1 MDILKH
7 KHILIRADVQQPP
20 KTTDEV
26 IAWLTKLIKD
36 IDMKILDG
44 PYAKRVDM
52 KGNEGVTGMA
62 IIETSH
68 VVIHTWDAISPSL
81 IQLDVYSCK
90 DFNPLLILN
99 SLTQFQ
105 PLAVDYKYF
114 DRESNFK
121 LLHED
126 NYSLQ
131 ENT

>member
-7 KHILIRADVQQPP
+7 KHILIRADVQRPP

-90 DFNPLLILN
+90 DFNALLILS

-114 DRESNFK
+114 DRECNFK

-126 NYSLQ
+126 NYKIGTS
-131 ENT
+131 

>member
-7 KHILIRADVQQPP
+7 KHILIRADVNKPP
-20 KTTDEV
+20 KTIDEV
-26 IAWLTKLIKD
+26 VNWLTKLIKK

-68 VVIHTWDAISPSL
+68 VVIHTWDAITPSL

-90 DFNPLLILN
+90 DFNPLVILN
-99 SLTQFQ
+99 SLSIFE

-114 DRESNFK
+114 DRENNFI

-126 NYSLQ
+126 KYKIG
-131 ENT
+131 TT

>member
-7 KHILIRADVQQPP
+7 KHILIRADVNKPP
-20 KTTDEV
+20 TTTDEV
-26 IAWLTKLIKD
+26 VNWLTQLIKD

-68 VVIHTWDAISPSL
+68 VVIHTWDAVTPSL

-90 DFNPLLILN
+90 DFNPLVILN
-99 SLTQFQ
+99 SLSIFE

-114 DRESNFK
+114 DRENNFT

-126 NYSLQ
+126 KYKIS
-131 ENT
+131 TS

>member
-7 KHILIRADVQQPP
+7 KHILIRADVNKPP
-20 KTTDEV
+20 TTTDEV
-26 IAWLTKLIKD
+26 VNWLTQLIKD

-68 VVIHTWDAISPSL
+68 VVIHTWDKITPSL

-90 DFNPLLILN
+90 DFNPLVILN
-99 SLTQFQ
+99 SLSIFE
-105 PLAVDYKYF
+105 PLDVDYKYF
-114 DRESNFK
+114 DRENNFI

-126 NYSLQ
+126 KYKIDI
-131 ENT
+131 T

>member
-7 KHILIRADVQQPP
+7 KHILIRADVNKPP

-26 IAWLTKLIKD
+26 VNWLTQLIKD

-68 VVIHTWDAISPSL
+68 VVIHTWDAITPSL

-90 DFNPLLILN
+90 DFNPLVILN
-99 SLTQFQ
+99 SLSIFE

-114 DRESNFK
+114 DRENNFI

-126 NYSLQ
+126 KYKIG
-131 ENT
+131 TT

>member
-26 IAWLTKLIKD
+26 VAWLTKLIKD

-68 VVIHTWDAISPSL
+68 VVIHTWDAITPSL

-90 DFNPLLILN
+90 DFNHLVILN
-99 SLTQFQ
+99 SLTLFK
-105 PLAVDYKYF
+105 PMAVDYKYF
-114 DRESNFK
+114 DRENNFK

-126 NYSLQ
+126 KYNI
-131 ENT
+131 NTV

>member
-7 KHILIRADVQQPP
+7 KHILIRTDVNKPP
-20 KTTDEV
+20 TTTDEV
-26 IAWLTKLIKD
+26 VNWLTQLIKD

-68 VVIHTWDAISPSL
+68 VVIHTWDAITPSL

-90 DFNPLLILN
+90 DFNPLVILN
-99 SLTQFQ
+99 SLSIFE

-114 DRESNFK
+114 DRENNFT

-126 NYSLQ
+126 KYKIG
-131 ENT
+131 TT

>member
-7 KHILIRADVQQPP
+7 KHILIRADVNKPP
-20 KTTDEV
+20 KTIDEV
-26 IAWLTKLIKD
+26 VNWLTKLIKD

-68 VVIHTWDAISPSL
+68 VVIHTWDAITPSL

-90 DFNPLLILN
+90 DFNPLVILN
-99 SLTQFQ
+99 SLSIFE
-105 PLAVDYKYF
+105 PLDVDYKYF
-114 DRESNFK
+114 DRENNFI

-126 NYSLQ
+126 KYKIDI
-131 ENT
+131 T

>member
-7 KHILIRADVQQPP
+7 KHILIRADVNKPP
-20 KTTDEV
+20 KTIDEV
-26 IAWLTKLIKD
+26 VNWLTKLIKK

-68 VVIHTWDAISPSL
+68 VVIHTWDAITPSL

-90 DFNPLLILN
+90 DFNPLVILN
-99 SLTQFQ
+99 ELSIFE

-114 DRESNFK
+114 DRENNFI

-126 NYSLQ
+126 KYKIG
-131 ENT
+131 TT